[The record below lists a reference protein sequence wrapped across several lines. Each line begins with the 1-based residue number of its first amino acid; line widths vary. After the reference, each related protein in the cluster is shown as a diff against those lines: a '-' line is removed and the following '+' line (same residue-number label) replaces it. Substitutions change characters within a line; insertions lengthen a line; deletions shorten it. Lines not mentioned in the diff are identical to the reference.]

1 MTDLMIEEAKRN
13 NVKLEVAENYY
24 RAPRER
30 FLSAAIDAG
39 AIGEVGR
46 IYRIFYEGGYHGM
59 SMLRLRAN
67 GEPKSIL
74 GITQSTPVIPIIDRM
89 KRHHTSDN

>member
-1 MTDLMIEEAKRN
+1 MIEAAQRN

-30 FLSAAIDAG
+30 FLSTVIDAG
-39 AIGEVGR
+39 VIGEVGR

-67 GEPKSIL
+67 GEPKVNPRYRSVYP
-74 GITQSTPVIPIIDRM
+74 GHSNHRSHETQPH
-89 KRHHTSDN
+89 KR